1 MNNNTTYH
9 NEVVQYIEN
18 DSWKPEHDDE
28 FLKEVNFLNN
38 QNPKW
43 EYTIDEEI
51 LQNTMDDIKGMG
63 IGYITYLMIASYTQK
78 QTPYQRNETMYVMNE
93 EITMAQTTKY
103 RGMEQWYDEMEDSR
117 K

>member
-1 MNNNTTYH
+1 MNQTYQ

-18 DSWKPEHDDE
+18 EMWKSEHDDE

-43 EYTIDEEI
+43 EYTIDLKI
-51 LQNTMDDIKGMG
+51 LQETTDDIKGMG
-63 IGYITYLMIASYTQK
+63 IGYFTYKMIASYTQK

-93 EITMAQTTKY
+93 EIRQAQSTKKD
-103 RGMEQWYDEMEDSR
+103 GMEQWYDEKR
-117 K
+117 RI